1 MIQQR
6 YGEIQTKHIWASQ
19 GLESG
24 TEKPSNEIF
33 LHLRGA
39 VGFSLLVSLSH
50 RHTHL
55 SPQLLPSNYF
65 L

>member
-39 VGFSLLVSLSH
+39 VG
-50 RHTHL
+50 
-55 SPQLLPSNYF
+55 
-65 L
+65 